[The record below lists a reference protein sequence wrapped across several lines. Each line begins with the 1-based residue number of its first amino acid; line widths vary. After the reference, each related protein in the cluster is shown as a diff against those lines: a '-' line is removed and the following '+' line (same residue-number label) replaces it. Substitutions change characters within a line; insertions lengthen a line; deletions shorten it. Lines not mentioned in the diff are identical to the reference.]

1 MFASNTH
8 KRLGLCSEGVE
19 TVDEYI
25 SDVRLRCW
33 EETKQ
38 TLWDFSVGDISFP
51 ICQVVGLG
59 SVELLED
66 KLALSLWSFSVCF
79 LFLCLFVFNSK
90 VSVMYE
96 LLPLMQYDLSDFT
109 T

>member
-1 MFASNTH
+1 MSTS
-8 KRLGLCSEGVE
+8 L
-19 TVDEYI
+19 
-25 SDVRLRCW
+25 DVRLRCW

-79 LFLCLFVFNSK
+79 LFLCLFVCF
-90 VSVMYE
+90 
-96 LLPLMQYDLSDFT
+96 
-109 T
+109 